1 MSEYRIQNS
10 ESCIAASTSIGD
22 RGLNAADLRGFLQAS
37 RDPWHPRSTMNRDAQ
52 MQTSE
57 F

>member
-10 ESCIAASTSIGD
+10 ESCIAASTFIGD